1 MIRVLVVHEH
11 RLIGDMITAV
21 LRKEGRF
28 EVSRSVHKVD
38 CVVEHLEQMLAD
50 VVLVSMTLPNSSALP
65 LVHRICERFLDCKV
79 VVTNLIRSKTAIL
92 QCLEEGAAGY
102 VLEDE
107 SLSAL
112 THRIHDIYHETFKIS
127 PDVASAMVSR
137 LAELK
142 RLATT
147 LGSAQ
152 SGAQTLRIENSYNEL
167 TPREQEVLGL
177 LAKGQTNHEISEEL
191 VIEVGTVK
199 NHVHNIFRKLDIHER
214 QHAAVIAQHIL

>member
-21 LRKEGRF
+21 LRKEGEF
-28 EVSRSVHKVD
+28 EVSRCIHKVD
-38 CVVEHLEQMLAD
+38 RVIEHLEQMLAD
-50 VVLVSMTLPNSSALP
+50 VVLVSMTLPDSSALP

-107 SLSAL
+107 PLSAL
-112 THRIHDIYHETFKIS
+112 THRIHEIYHETFKIS
-127 PDVASAMVSR
+127 PDIASALVSR

-142 RLATT
+142 RLATS
-147 LGSAQ
+147 LG
-152 SGAQTLRIENSYNEL
+152 GRQTMRVENSYNEL
-167 TPREQEVLGL
+167 TPREQEVLEL
-177 LAKGQTNHEISEEL
+177 LAKGQTNHEISEAL

>member
-11 RLIGDMITAV
+11 RLVGDMIAAA
-21 LRKEGRF
+21 LRGEQELR
-28 EVSRSVHKVD
+28 VAHCINKVD
-38 CVVEHLEQMLAD
+38 SVAEYLEQIWVD
-50 VVLVSMTLPNSSALP
+50 VVLVSMNLPNSAALP
-65 LVHRICERFLDCKV
+65 LVRRISHRYDKVKV

-107 SLSAL
+107 SIAEL
-112 THRIHDIYHETFKIS
+112 TFKIRS
-127 PDVASAMVSR
+127 IYEDNFGVAPDISAALITR

-142 RLATT
+142 RLITDTAT
-147 LGSAQ
+147 Q
-152 SGAQTLRIENSYNEL
+152 SSVQLEHSYNEL
-167 TPREQEVLGL
+167 TPREQEVLDL
-177 LAKGQTNHEISEEL
+177 LAKGLTNQEIAEQL

-214 QHAAVIAQHIL
+214 QHAATLAQHIL

>member
-11 RLIGDMITAV
+11 RLVGDMIAAA
-21 LRKEGRF
+21 LRSEQELR
-28 EVSRSVHKVD
+28 VAHCLNKVD
-38 CVVEHLEQMLAD
+38 SVAEYLEQIWVD
-50 VVLVSMTLPNSSALP
+50 VVLVSMNLPESSALP
-65 LVHRICERFLDCKV
+65 LVRRISQRYEKVKV

-107 SLSAL
+107 SIADLIYKILSIHQDNFRVTPDISAAL
-112 THRIHDIYHETFKIS
+112 IT
-127 PDVASAMVSR
+127 R

-142 RLATT
+142 RLIADID
-147 LGSAQ
+147 LRSSAQ
-152 SGAQTLRIENSYNEL
+152 LENSYNDL
-167 TPREQEVLGL
+167 TPREQEVLHL
-177 LAKGQTNHEISEEL
+177 LAKGLTNQEIAEAL

-214 QHAAVIAQHIL
+214 QHAAALAQHIL

>member
-11 RLIGDMITAV
+11 RLIGDMITAALRGEQEFDV
-21 LRKEGRF
+21 LHCI
-28 EVSRSVHKVD
+28 HKVD
-38 CVVEHLEQMLAD
+38 YVTEHLEQIVAD
-50 VVLVSMTLPNSSALP
+50 VVLISMTLPDSSALP
-65 LVHRICERFLDCKV
+65 LVRRISDRYNATKV

-107 SLSAL
+107 SLADLKQKIAAIYNESFRIAPDITSAL
-112 THRIHDIYHETFKIS
+112 
-127 PDVASAMVSR
+127 VSR
-137 LAELK
+137 VAELK
-142 RLATT
+142 RLATSLGNTKT
-147 LGSAQ
+147 LQ
-152 SGAQTLRIENSYNEL
+152 IENSYNEL
-167 TPREQEVLGL
+167 TPREQEVLSL
-177 LAKGQTNHEISEEL
+177 LAKGYTNHEIAEAL

>member
-11 RLIGDMITAV
+11 RLVGDMITAV
-21 LRKEGRF
+21 LRKEEEF
-28 EVSRSVHKVD
+28 EVSRCIHKVD
-38 CVVEHLEQMLAD
+38 RVIEHLEQILAD
-50 VVLVSMTLPNSSALP
+50 VVLVSMTLPDSSALP
-65 LVHRICERFLDCKV
+65 LVHRICDRFLDCKV
-79 VVTNLIRSKTAIL
+79 IVTNLIRSKTAIL

-107 SLSAL
+107 SLAEL
-112 THRIHDIYHETFKIS
+112 THRIHEIYNETFKIA
-127 PDVASAMVSR
+127 PDVSSILVSR

-142 RLATT
+142 RLATS
-147 LGSAQ
+147 LG
-152 SGAQTLRIENSYNEL
+152 GAQTMRIENSYNEL
-167 TPREQEVLGL
+167 TPREQEVLEL
-177 LAKGQTNHEISEEL
+177 LAKGQTNHEISEAL